1 MKRSALAFVFALLA
15 TACAGSGGRQGDDSE
30 FVVDFEAVLDGRGPY
45 ADVTGTVRALAS
57 LGATAVTIGL
67 SGTQPGAVHPWHIH
81 YGRCGSGGSVVGP
94 ERGYPLL
101 TADAE
106 GSDRVTTTIPVQLD
120 DATRYHV
127 NVHLSEERQEVIVAC
142 SDLLD

>member
-1 MKRSALAFVFALLA
+1 MKRSAAAFVCALLA

-30 FVVDFEAVLDGRGPY
+30 FVVDFDAMLDGRGEY
-45 ADVTGTVRALAS
+45 NDVNGSVRAVAS
-57 LGATAVTIGL
+57 LGATAVTISL
-67 SGTQPGAVHPWHIH
+67 SGTEPGAVHPWHIH

-94 ERGYPLL
+94 ERDYPLL

-127 NVHLSEERQEVIVAC
+127 NVHLSQERQEVIVAC